1 MAGDREA
8 AARAHAELRK
18 IWHRADGDVPWVQEV
33 ARQW

>member
-18 IWHRADGDVPWVQEV
+18 IWHRADGDVPWVREV